1 MAGRAGA
8 LLELTRPTNLVLGAA
23 TVPLGATMVLG
34 DDWTSEVLT
43 ATVLFAS
50 SVVAFMAAGNAMNDL
65 RDIEVDKV
73 AHPHRPLPS
82 GRVSRPAAAKFTA
95 GLWVV
100 SMVTMVLGTAVLAV
114 FMPEAPMLAPVIIWV
129 LAALL
134 MLAYDH
140 GPALKDRG
148 LIGNVAIS
156 VLVGAVVLFGAS
168 GGGAWSHPV
177 ALAAA
182 TVAALVNLARE
193 IVKDVHDLEGD
204 EGHRSTLPMAVGA
217 ERARMIAYVFAMLGL
232 VVLYLP
238 YWRGPLLYPQILFQ
252 VPAILL
258 IITTN
263 GPLYKGHDALVVGRL
278 RLGMMA
284 GLFGFLI
291 SVMM

>member
-1 MAGRAGA
+1 MAGRVGA

-34 DDWTSEVLT
+34 DDWTSEGLT

-65 RDIEVDKV
+65 RDVEVDKV

-82 GRVSRPAAAKFTA
+82 GRVTPHVAARFTA
-95 GLWVV
+95 GLWFV
-100 SMVTMVLGTAVLAV
+100 SLLTMVLGTAVLAV
-114 FMPEAPMLAPVIIWV
+114 FMPEAPMFAPVIIWV
-129 LAALL
+129 LATVL

-148 LIGNVAIS
+148 LVGNMAIS

-238 YWRGPLLYPQILFQ
+238 YWLGPLLHPQILFQ

-263 GPLYKGHDALVVGRL
+263 GPLYEGHDALVVGRL

>member
-1 MAGRAGA
+1 MAGRVGA

-34 DDWTSEVLT
+34 DDWTSEGLT

-65 RDIEVDKV
+65 RDVEVDKV

-82 GRVSRPAAAKFTA
+82 GRVTPHVAARFTA
-95 GLWVV
+95 GLWFV
-100 SMVTMVLGTAVLAV
+100 SLLTMVLGTAVLAL
-114 FMPEAPMLAPVIIWV
+114 FMPEAPMFAPVIIWV
-129 LAALL
+129 LATVL

-148 LIGNVAIS
+148 LIGNMAIS

-238 YWRGPLLYPQILFQ
+238 YWLGPLLRPQILFQ

-291 SVMM
+291 SAMM